1 MGEDLYLVQKMRQT
15 EMKKEKKTTREGKIV
30 DGDGSTAMVARLKV
44 DSLWTRAQGLEGKRE
59 EAGGE
64 IGRTVFPSSCVEL
77 CYIQHD
83 RGMSPFSL
91 PPSPIKNTTDAVVFC
106 FCSCH
111 PIVFVL
117 FGKLFPSKKPKTQG
131 GVIAMN
137 SIRSA
142 ILIVAVVYYSGH

>member
-30 DGDGSTAMVARLKV
+30 DGDGSTAMAARLKV

-64 IGRTVFPSSCVEL
+64 IGRTVFPSSCVEH
-77 CYIQHD
+77 CHIKHD

-91 PPSPIKNTTDAVVFC
+91 SPSPIKNTIDAVVFC

-111 PIVFVL
+111 PIVFVS
-117 FGKLFPSKKPKTQG
+117 KLLSSLKKQQKIKTALSQ
-131 GVIAMN
+131 
-137 SIRSA
+137 
-142 ILIVAVVYYSGH
+142 